1 MTYTRLRV
9 HEFYASPFQ
18 VYYDQNI
25 FSHGRN
31 NIISIRDTKPIYL
44 DLGGITLSNNE
55 NTLSFFALGGINE
68 IGKNMYVVQ
77 YADDI
82 VIIDCGGKFPD
93 ESLLG
98 IDLIIPDL
106 AYLEENQDKIR
117 ALIVTHGHEDHI
129 GGIPYF
135 LKKLNVPI
143 YATRFTLGLIEL
155 KLEEHK
161 LTRDTKLI
169 TINSES
175 DLELGQINVTFFK
188 VSHSIPDCLGIVFH
202 TPEGNVVHTGD
213 FKFDLTPANDQYSDI
228 HKMAE
233 IGKEGVL
240 ALISEST
247 NAERKGL
254 TPSEQMVGD
263 HVYEAFVKAEG
274 KIFVS
279 TFASNVNRVQ
289 QVVDAAIKTNRKLAL
304 LGRSMVNIV
313 GVAMERGYINIPEGM
328 LIDGREADKLP
339 PEKVAI
345 LCTGS
350 QGEPMAALSRLASG
364 NYRDVS
370 IYPGDTVI
378 LAASP
383 IPGNE
388 KGVSRIIDNL
398 FRLGANVIYGSGST
412 TGMHVSGHGYQEDL
426 KLMLTFM
433 QPKYFIPIHGEYRM
447 LHHHQLLAESVGV
460 EKGNTFIIKNG
471 DVVDIEN
478 GTARQTR
485 SIPAG
490 DTYVD
495 GMGVGDVGEI
505 VLRDRRQLSED
516 GMVVIVLTISKND
529 RRIIQGPDTITRGFV
544 YVKDSE
550 NLLNEINRLVKKTVN
565 DLGAENVR
573 QWNVIK
579 QNIKKSVGQYLF
591 AQTKRKPMILPIII
605 EI

>member
-1 MTYTRLRV
+1 M
-9 HEFYASPFQ
+9 
-18 VYYDQNI
+18 
-25 FSHGRN
+25 
-31 NIISIRDTKPIYL
+31 K
-44 DLGGITLSNNE
+44 LGTNE
-55 NTLSFFALGGINE
+55 NTLSIFALGGINE

-82 VIIDCGGKFPD
+82 IIIDCGGKFPD

-98 IDLIIPDL
+98 IDLIIPDIT
-106 AYLEENQDKIR
+106 YLEENQEKIR

-143 YATRFTLGLIEL
+143 YATRFTLGLVEL
-155 KLEEHK
+155 KLDEHRLK
-161 LTRDTKLI
+161 RNTKLV
-169 TINSES
+169 TIDSNSK
-175 DLELGQINVTFFK
+175 LELGKIRASFFR
-188 VSHSIPDCLGIVFH
+188 VSHSIPDCLGIVLH

-213 FKFDLTPANDQYSDI
+213 FKFDLTPENNQYSDI
-228 HKMAE
+228 HKMAD
-233 IGKEGVL
+233 IGQSGVI
-240 ALISEST
+240 ALLSEST
-247 NAERKGL
+247 NAERLGL
-254 TPSEQMVGD
+254 TPTERTVGG
-263 HVYEAFVKAEG
+263 HILEAFRKAQG
-274 KIFVS
+274 KIFIS

-289 QVVDAAIKTNRKLAL
+289 QVVEACIKTNRKLAL
-304 LGRSMVNIV
+304 LGRSMVNV
-313 GVAMERGYINIPEGM
+313 VDVALERGYLQVPEGM
-328 LIDGREADKLP
+328 LIETHEVDKLAP
-339 PEKVAI
+339 DKVAI

-350 QGEPMAALSRLASG
+350 QGEPMAALSRLSSG
-364 NYRDVS
+364 NYRDAA

-388 KGVSRIIDNL
+388 KDVSRIINNL
-398 FRLGANVIYGSGST
+398 FQLGASVIYGSGSS

-426 KLMLTFM
+426 KLMLTLM
-433 QPKYFIPIHGEYRM
+433 KPTYFIPIHGEYRM
-447 LHHHQLLAESVGV
+447 LHHHRLLAESVGV

-478 GTARQTR
+478 SVARQIR
-485 SIPAG
+485 EIPSG

-516 GMVVIVLTISKND
+516 GMLVVVLTISKRD
-529 RRIIQGPDTITRGFV
+529 RKIIQGPDTITRGFV
-544 YVKDSE
+544 FVKNSE
-550 NLLNEINRLVKKTVN
+550 DLINEVNRRVKKTVN
-565 DLGAENVR
+565 DLQEENIR

-579 QNIKKSVGQYLF
+579 QNIKKSVGQYLY

>member
-1 MTYTRLRV
+1 MNQNRL
-9 HEFYASPFQ
+9 
-18 VYYDQNI
+18 
-25 FSHGRN
+25 
-31 NIISIRDTKPIYL
+31 SI
-44 DLGGITLSNNE
+44 
-55 NTLSFFALGGINE
+55 FALGGVNE

-77 YADDI
+77 YGDDML
-82 VIIDCGGKFPD
+82 VIDCGGKFPD

-98 IDLIIPDL
+98 IDLIIPDTT
-106 AYLEENQDKIR
+106 YLEENKEKIR

-155 KLEEHK
+155 KLDEHR
-161 LTRDTKLI
+161 LTGDTKLVEVHAE
-169 TINSES
+169 SELNFGEVGVS
-175 DLELGQINVTFFK
+175 FFK
-188 VSHSIPDCLGIVFH
+188 VSHSIPDCLGIVIH

-213 FKFDLTPANDQYSDI
+213 FKFDLTPANHQHSDI

-233 IGKEGVL
+233 IGKKGVL
-240 ALISEST
+240 VLISEST

-254 TPSEQMVGD
+254 TPSEEMVGNHMD
-263 HVYEAFVKAEG
+263 EAFLRADG

-289 QVVDAAIKTNRKLAL
+289 QVVDAAIKTKRKLAL
-304 LGRSMVNIV
+304 VGRSMVNV
-313 GVAMERGYINIPEGM
+313 VQVAMERGYVNIPEGM
-328 LIDGREADKLP
+328 IIDARSANELA
-339 PEKVAI
+339 PEKVAV

-350 QGEPMAALSRLASG
+350 QGEPMAALSRLSTG
-364 NYRDVS
+364 NYRDMV

-388 KGVSRIIDNL
+388 KDVSRIIDNL
-398 FRLGANVIYGSGST
+398 FQLGAKVIYGSGST

-426 KLMLTFM
+426 KLMLTLM
-433 QPKYFIPIHGEYRM
+433 KPTYFVPIHGEYRM
-447 LHHHQLLAESVGV
+447 LHHHRLLAESVGV

-471 DVVDIEN
+471 DVVDVEN
-478 GTARQTR
+478 GTAVQTR
-485 SIPAG
+485 SIPNG

-495 GMGVGDVGEI
+495 GVSVGDVGEI

-516 GMVVIVLTISKND
+516 GMVVIVITLSKAD
-529 RRIIQGPDTITRGFV
+529 RKIIQGPDTITRGFV

-550 NLLNEINRLVKKTVN
+550 DLIREINRLTKKTVN
-565 DLGAENVR
+565 DLQAENVR
-573 QWNVIK
+573 QWNVMK
-579 QNIKKSVGQYLF
+579 QNIKKSVGHYLF
-591 AQTKRKPMILPIII
+591 TQTKRKPMILPVII

>member
-1 MTYTRLRV
+1 M
-9 HEFYASPFQ
+9 S
-18 VYYDQNI
+18 
-25 FSHGRN
+25 RN
-31 NIISIRDTKPIYL
+31 KDLLSI
-44 DLGGITLSNNE
+44 
-55 NTLSFFALGGINE
+55 FALGGINE
-68 IGKNMYVVQ
+68 IGKNMYAIQ

-98 IDLIIPDL
+98 IDLIIPDTT
-106 AYLEENQDKIR
+106 YLEENQEKVR
-117 ALIVTHGHEDHI
+117 ALVVTHGHEDHI

-135 LKKLNVPI
+135 LRKLNVPI

-155 KLEEHK
+155 KLDEHR
-161 LTRDTKLI
+161 LTRDTKLV
-169 TINSES
+169 TIDSES
-175 DLELGQINVTFFK
+175 KLEFGKIGVSFFK

-213 FKFDLTPANDQYSDI
+213 FKFDLTPANNQFSDI

-233 IGKEGVL
+233 IGRQGVL

-247 NAERKGL
+247 NAERTGL
-254 TPSEQMVGD
+254 TPSERMVGE
-263 HVYEAFVKAEG
+263 HMIEAFLKAQG

-289 QVVDAAIKTNRKLAL
+289 QVVDAALKTNRKLAL
-304 LGRSMVNIV
+304 IGRSMVNVV
-313 GVAMERGYINIPEGM
+313 GVAMERGYVNIPDGM
-328 LIDGREADKLP
+328 LIDARDMESFA
-339 PEKVAI
+339 PERVAV

-350 QGEPMAALSRLASG
+350 QGEPNAALARLATG
-364 NYRDVS
+364 NYRDAT

-388 KGVSRIIDNL
+388 KDVSRIIDNL
-398 FRLGANVIYGSGST
+398 FKLGAKVIYGSGST

-433 QPKYFIPIHGEYRM
+433 KPKYFIPIHGEYRM
-447 LHHHQLLAESVGV
+447 LHHHKLLAESVGV
-460 EKGNTFIIKNG
+460 EYGNTFIIKNG

-478 GTARQTR
+478 GEARQTR
-485 SIPAG
+485 NIPAG

-495 GMGVGDVGEI
+495 GVSVGDVGEI
-505 VLRDRRQLSED
+505 VLRDRKQLSED
-516 GMVVIVLTISKND
+516 GMLVVVLTLSKTD
-529 RRIIQGPDTITRGFV
+529 RKIIQGPDTITRGFV
-544 YVKDSE
+544 YVKNSE
-550 NLLNEINRLVKKTVN
+550 DLLKEINRIVKKTITELQE
-565 DLGAENVR
+565 DNVR
-573 QWNVIK
+573 QWNVMK
-579 QNIKKSVGQYLF
+579 QAIKKSVGQYLF
-591 AQTKRKPMILPIII
+591 THTRRKPMILPIII